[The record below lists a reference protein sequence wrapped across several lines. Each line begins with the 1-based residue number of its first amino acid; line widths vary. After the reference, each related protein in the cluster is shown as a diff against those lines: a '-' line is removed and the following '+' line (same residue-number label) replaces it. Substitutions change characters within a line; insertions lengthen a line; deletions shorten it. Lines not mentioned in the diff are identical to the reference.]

1 MGLRPVFKV
10 RVAQMPF
17 RSPAIRQQFTIVVKQ
32 LQQAQCLALHI
43 LRYVQAKDLSLLEG
57 ISDSVYY
64 AAVNDTKKGSQSHS
78 FAEYSKRNKKPE
90 NKDNLRKLAEL
101 IEEFYQETKLTPV
114 VCTRPSL
121 AARYFGKNAEES
133 VKQQFRA
140 DFKML
145 LKLFLNETFR
155 LDERRDQVKDKF
167 GDDNWLQYYKEHV
180 LTALD
185 KLRDLLVHYDYDLD
199 KITAILADAGLP
211 TSEAAAISKKFEE
224 YTSKFDATAKD
235 AKGIYYS
242 LASKSEGHQAAYK
255 YLVSQIDSFSR
266 SSVNRYTQDWC
277 SAHVF
282 LDKQMLVHLILN
294 PAYKVTNG
302 PAKYSPI
309 VSEKYTSRD
318 ILFKVFNDDA
328 WMFKKSSK
336 KISNIYHL
344 SGTLQTDGTS
354 ISFFQHLASG
364 EYGDLQATKSR
375 KLEPALENRGRTFA
389 SVACDSAKDNAQQL
403 SAASIAKLKL
413 AIYSFASSVK
423 KLRDTTDNAADKYQ
437 DGITRP
443 ATDESASDIQALF
456 LVAEQCQ
463 AMVVAYHQGLSAE
476 KFKVLDEN
484 INLLESVANLSD
496 LSAMSDNEARKYAA
510 KFARIKF
517 KLPAKIATT
526 DGIAAYVMSNAML
539 SSEYS
544 ALQPVI
550 RDFEQ
555 VYSLAHNVQRKHE
568 YMVEVSKSNKATET
582 SFKKVDA
589 AFVVFKKLFDKQADT
604 SGNSD
609 GNEDPGN
616 NKAADDAKPLADYNA
631 VLKAAEK
638 VSKAYEDMLE
648 ADIKAKATP
657 EYVHNLETKQLAAL
671 LPRMVFV
678 DPGVNQIM
686 TMVAHRDTPGKH
698 CQMFWS
704 KGAQDTA
711 ERKWHFN
718 RLRNRLKMV
727 WRFTPEDGH
736 QIYDGNNCLV
746 TSVDHAQWLLGHVP
760 LAIIS
765 NADSN
770 NPVEAENTAAPATNS
785 ETDTDNPVQA
795 VKAARPKIDTV
806 KDMFNHI
813 RAEKHVAPLLHSF
826 YSEQTTRRPLSS
838 DPNDP
843 GPPALFPQLRYEA
856 WKYRRQTNAKLGRLI
871 RDKFRI
877 PVVEREHK
885 PHAPKHLDPIIVLGD
900 WVRSNA
906 HGRRVGRGIGL
917 RRDLHKM
924 GFQIYLLDEFKTS
937 SLCPRCACP
946 TEYAESRFYPNRPKF
961 SNKTAAK
968 TDEAPSYEMNP
979 ISQECSNCPFTHEE
993 TPDAYQRSD
1002 ELRQSAIDKYE
1013 QQQNVLSKYYQLKRE
1028 KRKLT
1033 GPIGSPTL
1041 PDPTEVE
1048 RLREQIKEF
1057 EQQQKKS
1064 IMDHKTTKLKAIKEA
1079 EAKDEGKWYPV
1090 HSQLKCTN
1098 PYCLYRLPTTEAD
1111 LPSTSCQVE
1120 VNFEE
1125 PENFYDKNC
1134 KPTLKRRRW
1143 NRDIM
1148 AALNFR
1154 LIVSSLAQG
1163 NGTPHRFIKG
1173 ATPRKPK
1180 PKTSDTATSSRKR
1193 PSSNSSTKPVVKR
1206 AKLAKRAKHA

>member
-10 RVAQMPF
+10 RVAQVPF
-17 RSPAIRQQFTIVVKQ
+17 RSPAIRQQFRKVVKQ
-32 LQQAQCLALHI
+32 LQQTHYLAVQI
-43 LRYVQAKDLSLLEG
+43 LRYVQAKDPSLLEG
-57 ISDSVYY
+57 IPDSVYY
-64 AAVNDTKKGSQSHS
+64 AAVKDTKIGSQSHS
-78 FAEYSKRNKKPE
+78 FTEYSKRHEKPE
-90 NKDNLRKLAEL
+90 NKDNLCKLGEL
-101 IEEFYQETKLTPV
+101 IKEFYQETKMTPV
-114 VCTRPSL
+114 VCMCPSL
-121 AARYFGKNAEES
+121 AAHYFGKNVAEL

-140 DFKML
+140 EFKML
-145 LKLFLNETFR
+145 LKLFLNKTFR
-155 LDERRDQVKDKF
+155 LDERRDQVKDEF
-167 GDDNWLQYYKEHV
+167 GDENWLQYYKEHV

-185 KLRDLLVHYDYDLD
+185 QLRDLLANYDHDLE
-199 KITAILADAGLP
+199 KITAILADANLP

-224 YTSKFDATAKD
+224 YTSKFDVSAKD

-242 LASKSEGHQAAYK
+242 LASKSEGHQAAYD
-255 YLVSQIDSFSR
+255 YLVSQINSFSR
-266 SSVNRYTQDWC
+266 SSVKRYSRRWC

-282 LDKQMLVHLILN
+282 LDKKMLVKLILN

-302 PAKYSPI
+302 SAKYSPI
-309 VSEKYTSRD
+309 IPAKHTSRD

-328 WMFKKSSK
+328 WMFKKSGK

-344 SGTLQTDGTS
+344 SGTLRTDGTS
-354 ISFFQHLASG
+354 ISFFRHLASG
-364 EYGDLQATKSR
+364 EYGDLQANQTR
-375 KLEPALENRGRTFA
+375 KLEPALEDRGRTFA
-389 SVACDSAKDNAQQL
+389 SIACDSAKDNAQQL

-413 AIYSFASSVK
+413 AIYSFASSAK
-423 KLRDTTDNAADKYQ
+423 KLRDTTETAAGKYQ
-437 DGITRP
+437 DGITWP

-484 INLLESVANLSD
+484 INLLEFVANLSD
-496 LSAMSDNEARKYAA
+496 LSTMSDNEAREYAA
-510 KFARIKF
+510 KFAHIKF
-517 KLPAKIATT
+517 KLPAKIATN
-526 DGIAAYVMSNAML
+526 DAIAAYVMSNAKL
-539 SSEYS
+539 SSEYL
-544 ALQPVI
+544 ALLPVI
-550 RDFEQ
+550 QDFEQ
-555 VYSLAHNVQRKHE
+555 IYSLAHDVQRKHE
-568 YMVEVSKSNKATET
+568 YMTKVSKSNKATET

-589 AFVVFKKLFDKQADT
+589 TFGVFKELFDKQADT
-604 SGNSD
+604 SGDSN
-609 GNEDPGN
+609 GNKDPGNN
-616 NKAADDAKPLADYNA
+616 NKAADDTKPLANYNA

-648 ADIKAKATP
+648 ADMKAKATP

-718 RLRNRLKMV
+718 RLQNRLKMV

-736 QIYDGNNCLV
+736 QIFDGNNCLV

-760 LAIIS
+760 PAIIS

-795 VKAARPKIDTV
+795 VKAAPPKIDTV

-826 YSEQTTRRPLSS
+826 YSEQTTRRPVSS

-843 GPPALFPQLRYEA
+843 GSPVLFSQLRYEA
-856 WKYRRQTNAKLGRLI
+856 WKYRRQANAKLGRLI
-871 RDKFRI
+871 RNKFRI
-877 PVVEREHK
+877 PVVERERT
-885 PHAPKHLDPIIVLGD
+885 PHAPKYLDPIIVLGD
-900 WVRSNA
+900 WSRSNA
-906 HGRRVGRGIGL
+906 PGRRPGRGIGL
-917 RRDLHKM
+917 QRDLHKM

-993 TPDAYQRSD
+993 TPDAFQRSD

-1013 QQQNVLSKYYQLKRE
+1013 RQQNVLSEYYKLKRE
-1028 KRKLT
+1028 KRKLK

-1041 PDPTEVE
+1041 PDHPEVK
-1048 RLREQIKEF
+1048 RLREQIKLF

-1064 IMDHKTTKLKAIKEA
+1064 IMDYKTARLKAIKEA

-1090 HSQLKCTN
+1090 RSQLKCTN

-1111 LPSTSCQVE
+1111 LPLTSRQV
-1120 VNFEE
+1120 
-1125 PENFYDKNC
+1125 K
-1134 KPTLKRRRW
+1134 
-1143 NRDIM
+1143 
-1148 AALNFR
+1148 
-1154 LIVSSLAQG
+1154 
-1163 NGTPHRFIKG
+1163 
-1173 ATPRKPK
+1173 
-1180 PKTSDTATSSRKR
+1180 
-1193 PSSNSSTKPVVKR
+1193 
-1206 AKLAKRAKHA
+1206 